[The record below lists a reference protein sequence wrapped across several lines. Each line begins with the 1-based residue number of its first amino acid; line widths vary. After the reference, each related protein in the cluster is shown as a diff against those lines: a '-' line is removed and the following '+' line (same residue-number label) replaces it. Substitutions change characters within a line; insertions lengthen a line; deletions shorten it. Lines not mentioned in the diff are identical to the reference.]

1 VRSGYGL
8 SKRLQNV
15 LKCHVTR
22 GIRGKDKMIEIRSL
36 SRNDSFD
43 DLVSLSREFFCEYE
57 AHHKDFFKIDHLKDE
72 DIVGYFTS
80 FCDQDTR
87 AAFIAVAGE
96 QVVGYITAY
105 VKDQADYWQI
115 KQVGDIS
122 GLMVQKD
129 YRHQGIAKRL
139 LLKAKGFFEAKGLK
153 YCIVFTA
160 AENRGA
166 LDFYQQNGFVPL
178 YTTMIAEI
186 SSMTGET

>member
-1 VRSGYGL
+1 
-8 SKRLQNV
+8 
-15 LKCHVTR
+15 
-22 GIRGKDKMIEIRSL
+22 MIKIRSL
-36 SRNDSFD
+36 HKNDPFD
-43 DLVSLSREFFCEYE
+43 DLVSLSREFFREYE

-87 AAFIAVAGE
+87 AAFIAVADE

-105 VKDQADYWQI
+105 VKDQADYWQF
-115 KQVGDIS
+115 KKVGDIS

-129 YRHQGIAKRL
+129 YRHRGIAKRL
-139 LLKAKGFFEAKGLK
+139 LVKAKDFFEAKGLK

-178 YTTMIAEI
+178 YTTMIGEI
-186 SSMTGET
+186 SAMISET